1 MDPGSGLELAT
12 AFQTIV
18 NNVLADIGDILPV
31 VLVVFGAFIA
41 IRVGLRIFRMVTG
54 R

>member
-1 MDPGSGLELAT
+1 MEPGSGLDLAT
-12 AFQTIV
+12 TFQPIV
-18 NNVLADIGDILPV
+18 NNVMADIGELLPV
-31 VLVVFGAFIA
+31 VLVVFGALIA